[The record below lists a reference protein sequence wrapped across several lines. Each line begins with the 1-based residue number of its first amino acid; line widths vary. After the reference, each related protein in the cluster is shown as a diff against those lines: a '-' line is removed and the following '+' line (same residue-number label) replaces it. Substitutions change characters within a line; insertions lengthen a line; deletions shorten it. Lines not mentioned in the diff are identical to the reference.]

1 MENIITQ
8 LFNGISLG
16 SIMLLIAI
24 GLAITFGLM
33 NVINM
38 AHGELIMVGAYT
50 TYVIQN
56 IFSAHFPSFFS
67 YYYFIA
73 IPISFLVAG
82 FIGYLIEKFLIQY
95 LYHRPLDS
103 LLATWGVSL
112 ILQQA
117 ARTIFGAPNVA
128 VAAPAWLDGGVG
140 VLGAVLPY
148 KRLFILAIVALS
160 VVLLYVYLEKSAS
173 GRKIRAV
180 TLNRPMASCLGISV
194 RKVDALAF
202 TIGSGLAGIAG
213 CALTAIGSIGPTIGT
228 YYIVDAF
235 MVVIF
240 GGIGKIVGTVFGGF
254 GVGLIS
260 TFVEYSSSATTAKVI
275 VFLLIILFLQWRP
288 SGIVSVKTRTLD

>member
-56 IFSAHFPSFFS
+56 IFSTYFPSFFS

-73 IPISFLVAG
+73 IPVAFLAAG
-82 FIGYLIEKFLIQY
+82 MIGFLIEKFLIQY

-112 ILQQA
+112 ILQQT

-128 VAAPAWLDGGVG
+128 VEAPGWLNGGVEIA
-140 VLGAVLPY
+140 GAILPY
-148 KRLFILAIVALS
+148 KRLFILAIVILS
-160 VVLLYVYLEKSAS
+160 VILLYLYLEKSAS

-180 TLNRPMASCLGISV
+180 TLNRPMASCLGVSV

-213 CALTAIGSIGPTIGT
+213 CALTAIGSIGPSIGT

-240 GGIGKIVGTVFGGF
+240 GGIGKIIGTVFGAF
-254 GVGLIS
+254 GVGLVS
-260 TFVEYSSSATTAKVI
+260 TFVEYTSSATTAKVM
-275 VFLLIILFLQWRP
+275 VFLMIIIFLQWRP
-288 SGIVSVKTRTLD
+288 SGLVYVKTRSLD